1 MRCLKINLPKE
12 GIYFP
17 PSVKTKK
24 KGVYREFQFHKLN
37 KKIKFQTILV
47 LPCISSLDKALFFSS
62 TITTYAMP
70 IFKQEQIKMA

>member
-12 GIYFP
+12 GIYFL
-17 PSVKTKK
+17 PSI

-62 TITTYAMP
+62 TITIYAMP
-70 IFKQEQIKMA
+70 IFKQEKIKMA